1 MVASILVDALSPV
14 TERGLSQARARLLRD
29 PSFQFS
35 FDSPPGPPPAPSW
48 LRWIGKLVSWIVPY
62 ASWLLWAV
70 LIVGV
75 LIILGLI
82 GREII
87 AKRGGRRKPRANT
100 GPVLSDWHPDKARA
114 RVLLS
119 DADKLASEGRFA
131 EAARLLLHRSIEE
144 IEDRRPTLVATA
156 YTSRDIAALDRL
168 PDPARRA
175 FSRIARHVEC
185 SLFGDQPMD
194 ADAFGDC
201 RKAYSD
207 FAFPETWVR
216 P

>member
-1 MVASILVDALSPV
+1 MVASILVDALSPA
-14 TERGLSQARARLLRD
+14 TDRGLSQARAALLRD

-35 FDSPPGPPPAPSW
+35 FDPPPGPPRAPSW
-48 LRWIGKLVSWIVPY
+48 LRWIAKLMNWIAPY
-62 ASWLLWAV
+62 ASWLLWAL

-82 GREII
+82 GREVI
-87 AKRGGRRKPRANT
+87 AKRAGRRTARVNA
-100 GPVLSDWHPDKARA
+100 GPVLSDWRPDKARA
-114 RVLLS
+114 RILLS

-144 IEDRRPTLVATA
+144 IEDRSPTLVATA

-168 PDPARRA
+168 PEPARRA
-175 FSRIARHVEC
+175 FSRMARHVER

-194 ADAFGDC
+194 AAAFGDC
-201 RKAYSD
+201 RTAYSD
-207 FAFPETWVR
+207 FAFPETWAR
-216 P
+216 L